1 MNTQKV
7 IRITIGTLSMIC
19 SHLEKSRGKEVS
31 SKILFATPNNSLTRS
46 NRSHTLLHSSVPPPQ
61 LHILYMY
68 VRIHNILLFKL
79 VLYDFEMS
87 IYSQKISDLNSHI
100 EHEIIFLDSS
110 NLFISL
116 SPFLLSL
123 PSPPLASPPLPSPP
137 LLSSPL
143 LSSPLVTSDTSIG

>member
-31 SKILFATPNNSLTRS
+31 SKILFATPNNPLTRS

-100 EHEIIFLDSS
+100 EQEIIFLDSS
-110 NLFISL
+110 NLSL
-116 SPFLLSL
+116 SPYLPFSS
-123 PSPPLASPPLPSPP
+123 PSPPLLSLPLPSPP
-137 LLSSPL
+137 LLSLPLPSSPL
-143 LSSPLVTSDTSIG
+143 LSPRHLRY